1 MNADFFCFTIRAK
14 GLAVWVATAK
24 PQLVLHFWKVSSF
37 TSKRRCEFTAANQ
50 RGGEGEGRGE
60 GPAGIC
66 IIRCVHIHRKPV
78 ARFGGGEG
86 RGQDAE
92 PRVDINQAARVHL
105 ACFPL
110 TRCAQGEAEVR
121 FILLFSLAHISLA
134 GENLRTTRHTLT
146 RAVCGA
152 CVTNPN
158 PISVRA
164 STRGTCSMRKFGLE
178 E

>member
-1 MNADFFCFTIRAK
+1 MCTNKRGPAPLPPPPPRPLNPRAH
-14 GLAVWVATAK
+14 WN
-24 PQLVLHFWKVSSF
+24 HISSPGVE
-37 TSKRRCEFTAANQ
+37 RARAAPL
-50 RGGEGEGRGE
+50 EGRG
-60 GPAGIC
+60 GRG
-66 IIRCVHIHRKPV
+66 CVHIHRKPV